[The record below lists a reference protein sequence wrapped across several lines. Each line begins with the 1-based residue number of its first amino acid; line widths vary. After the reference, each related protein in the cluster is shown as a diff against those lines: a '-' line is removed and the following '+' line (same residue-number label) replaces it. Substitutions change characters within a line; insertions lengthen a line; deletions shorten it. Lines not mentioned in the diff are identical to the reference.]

1 MKIKKVSITGRK
13 ENPEAKKAAREAI
26 KILEEKG
33 ISVETDKAFLGKGKS
48 ISAFSGDI
56 VLSFGGDG
64 TLLSVFRELKKKIP
78 VVGMGFGNVGYLQT
92 FNELDV
98 EASLEKILNNKI
110 KIETRTRIQAK
121 VDGKKVDL
129 ALNEVL
135 IVPEKAGRIMRYKM
149 KIGSEISEEAG
160 DGLIVA
166 TPTGSTAHAL
176 SAGGPMVKGNA
187 SVLVVVSVNPVDWTH
202 RPVIINDHEKIIV
215 TDFGKIK
222 AELIV
227 DGQKRYSIKKKAE
240 ITKGTE
246 VLLTTK

>member
-26 KILEEKG
+26 RILEEKG
-33 ISVETDKAFLGKGKS
+33 ITVETDKAFLRKGKS

-98 EASLEKILNNKI
+98 EASLEKILNGKI
-110 KIETRTRIQAK
+110 KIENRTRIQAK

-135 IVPEKAGRIMRYKM
+135 IVPEKADRLLHLLAPI
-149 KIGSEISEEAG
+149 
-160 DGLIVA
+160 LIVVPA
-166 TPTGSTAHAL
+166 LLVFAVLPFGRGMTAVDLNVGVLFFFGSHFSFL
-176 SAGGPMVKGNA
+176 LQA
-187 SVLVVVSVNPVDWTH
+187 SFISRAFRN
-202 RPVIINDHEKIIV
+202 I
-215 TDFGKIK
+215 
-222 AELIV
+222 
-227 DGQKRYSIKKKAE
+227 SS
-240 ITKGTE
+240 
-246 VLLTTK
+246 